1 MVPTL
6 LASQGGTKHPQEIK
20 DSSVFC
26 KLQIVFQTNKC
37 YCCVLSPET
46 QESTVTGFGWEWV
59 EFGGGEAC
67 FPETQFYLGL
77 PEGHQQVTG
86 LLGSGHLAASSE
98 GRRENLAKEKARWQ
112 PLLERLRLEKY
123 SRTCHLKFSVLLSF
137 TGVQTSAI
145 ARIPDSSEENLI
157 VYVHRC
163 PAVCGCLCV
172 SFGD

>member
-6 LASQGGTKHPQEIK
+6 LASQGGTKHSQEIK

-26 KLQIVFQTNKC
+26 KQQIVFQTNKY

-46 QESTVTGFGWEWV
+46 QESTVPGFGWEWV
-59 EFGGGEAC
+59 EFGGGGAC

-98 GRRENLAKEKARWQ
+98 GRRENLAKES
-112 PLLERLRLEKY
+112 ERR
-123 SRTCHLKFSVLLSF
+123 RQGGNRCLKGL
-137 TGVQTSAI
+137 G
-145 ARIPDSSEENLI
+145 
-157 VYVHRC
+157 
-163 PAVCGCLCV
+163 
-172 SFGD
+172 

>member
-6 LASQGGTKHPQEIK
+6 LASQGGTKHSQEIK

-77 PEGHQQVTG
+77 PEGHQQVTHW
-86 LLGSGHLAASSE
+86 LARVWPSGCQFRRQE
-98 GRRENLAKEKARWQ
+98 GE
-112 PLLERLRLEKY
+112 
-123 SRTCHLKFSVLLSF
+123 
-137 TGVQTSAI
+137 
-145 ARIPDSSEENLI
+145 
-157 VYVHRC
+157 
-163 PAVCGCLCV
+163 
-172 SFGD
+172 FGKGEGKVATTA

>member
-6 LASQGGTKHPQEIK
+6 LASQGGTKHSQEIK
-20 DSSVFC
+20 DISVFC
-26 KLQIVFQTNKC
+26 KLQVVFQTNKC
-37 YCCVLSPET
+37 YCCILSPET

-59 EFGGGEAC
+59 EFGGGEVC

-98 GRRENLAKEKARWQ
+98 GRRENLAKGKARWQ
-112 PLLERLRLEKY
+112 PLLERLRLEKC
-123 SRTCHLKFSVLLSF
+123 SRTCHLKFSALLSF

-157 VYVHRC
+157 VYVHIC
-163 PAVCGCLCV
+163 PTVCRCLCV